1 MSLAPTIGES
11 ECFCGKIEKPHGGK
25 KKTTA
30 AYKKPDFQGKNG
42 YCCATYVMVCARS
55 VSFLWRGRLEVLTLS

>member
-11 ECFCGKIEKPHGGK
+11 ECFCGKLKNLMEVK
-25 KKTTA
+25 KQTTA

>member
-1 MSLAPTIGES
+1 MEV
-11 ECFCGKIEKPHGGK
+11 KNQ
-25 KKTTA
+25 TTA

-55 VSFLWRGRLEVLTLS
+55 VAFYGEGDLRF

>member
-1 MSLAPTIGES
+1 V
-11 ECFCGKIEKPHGGK
+11 EKLKNLMEVK
-25 KKTTA
+25 KQTTA

>member
-1 MSLAPTIGES
+1 V
-11 ECFCGKIEKPHGGK
+11 FCGKLKNLMEVKNQ
-25 KKTTA
+25 TTA